1 MKNIDNFIEIEN
13 DFIKIREATK
23 QGYSIAIGGDSI
35 NLEQPN
41 SKTRRGRVGHQ
52 VAQTLTCSCNQGVV
66 IDMSENKPILVGGI
80 GEINFGKQF
89 RQGNRVYDSNNIAMC
104 LMAEPVGNTG
114 GYSYLYKINNSERGN
129 KMKEFK
135 NEILKKLNFK
145 MDEIKLFDSFAGIG
159 SLHNSLQFLGV
170 PTKIIGLSET
180 DVDAIISYA
189 GVHIDNFLK
198 VKF

>member
-1 MKNIDNFIEIEN
+1 M
-13 DFIKIREATK
+13 
-23 QGYSIAIGGDSI
+23 QLQWGDSI

-52 VAQTLTCSCNQGVV
+52 IAQTLTCSCNQGVV
-66 IDMSENKPILVGGI
+66 INMSESKPILVGGI
-80 GEINFGKQF
+80 GENMKQIICEQRSDEGLRF
-89 RQGNRVYDSNNIAMC
+89 FKDNICGTIRTIDSGGDKRVLEVQDETNN
-104 LMAEPVGNTG
+104 N
-114 GYSYLYKINNSERGN
+114 ERGN

-145 MDEIKLFDSFAGIG
+145 MDEVKLFDSFAGIG